1 MSRVR
6 VVVTGIGVV
15 SPIGNDLASFW
26 NGILEGRNGVGP
38 ITRFDA
44 SEFRTRFAMEVK
56 DFDPEISIERKT
68 LRLLD
73 RFSQFA
79 LVAAAEA
86 MEDSGLDPSGDP
98 SRYGVITGSGIGG
111 LGEIELQHNNFRDR
125 GPSRIS
131 PYFVPKMMMNAASG
145 HIAIQHGLKGSNF
158 ATVSA
163 CASSQHA
170 LGVALGSI
178 TSGRCDAVLC
188 GGSEAA
194 ITPLG
199 VGGFCSLKAMSS
211 RNDEMATAMR
221 PFQASRDGFV
231 MGEGGAIFVFEE
243 LEHAR
248 KRGAKIYCEV
258 LGFGSTDDAHHIT
271 APDPDAPMAKEAMS
285 SALRHAGRNFEDVDY
300 INAHGTSTPLNDR
313 MEMRAIR
320 ELFGAHADH
329 LMVSSTKS
337 QVGHLLGASGAVE
350 LAATA
355 LGIRE
360 GVVPATINQVD
371 PDPECDLDSV
381 PDEPRQSQIRVAL
394 SNSFGFGG
402 HDACLCIGR
411 FED

>member
-1 MSRVR
+1 MSRIR
-6 VVVTGIGVV
+6 VVITGIGVV

-56 DFDPEISIERKT
+56 DFDPEIRVDRKT

-73 RFSQFA
+73 RFAQFA
-79 LVAAAEA
+79 VVAAGEA

-98 SRYGVITGSGIGG
+98 TRYGVITGSGIGG
-111 LGEIELQHNNFRDR
+111 LGEIELQHAKFIER

-170 LGVALGSI
+170 LGVALGTI
-178 TSGRCDAVLC
+178 RAGRCDAVLA

-194 ITPLG
+194 ITVLG

-211 RNDEMATAMR
+211 RNDDFTTAMR

-248 KRGAKIYCEV
+248 KRGAQIYCEV

-271 APDPDAPMAKEAMS
+271 APDPDAPMAVAAMR
-285 SALRHAGRNFEDVDY
+285 SALEYAGKNIEQVDY
-300 INAHGTSTPLNDR
+300 INAHGTSTPLNDK
-313 MEMRAIR
+313 MEVRAIR
-320 ELFGAHADH
+320 ELFGDHADH

-350 LAATA
+350 LAAIA
-355 LGIRE
+355 VGIRDS
-360 GVVPATINQVD
+360 VVPATINQVD

-381 PDEPRQSQIRVAL
+381 PNEPREAPIRVAL

-402 HDACLCIGR
+402 HDACLCLGK

>member
-1 MSRVR
+1 MSSRR
-6 VVVTGIGVV
+6 VVITGIGVV

-38 ITRFDA
+38 ITQFDA
-44 SEFRTRFAMEVK
+44 SEFRTKFAMEVK
-56 DFDPEISIERKT
+56 DFDPESRVDRKT

-73 RFSQFA
+73 RFAQFA

-86 MEDSGLDPSGDP
+86 MEYSGLDPSADP
-98 SRYGVITGSGIGG
+98 TRYGVITGSGIGG
-111 LGEIELQHNNFRDR
+111 LAEIEVQHNNFRDR

-145 HIAIQHGLKGSNF
+145 QIAIQHGFKGFNF

-170 LGVALGSI
+170 LGVALDSI
-178 TSGRCDAVLC
+178 VSGHCDAVLA

-211 RNDEMATAMR
+211 RNDDITTAMR

-248 KRGAKIYCEV
+248 KRDARIYCEV
-258 LGFGSTDDAHHIT
+258 LGFGFTDDAYHIT
-271 APDPDAPMAKEAMS
+271 APDPQAPMAVAAMRA
-285 SALRHAGRNFEDVDY
+285 ALENAGRNLDEVDY
-300 INAHGTSTPLNDR
+300 INAHGTSTPLNDV
-313 MEMRAIR
+313 MEMQAIR
-320 ELFGAHADH
+320 ELFGTHSER

-337 QVGHLLGASGAVE
+337 QIGHLLGASGAVE
-350 LAATA
+350 LAAIA
-355 LGIRE
+355 VGIRE

-381 PDEPRQSQIRVAL
+381 PDEPREAPIRVAL

-402 HDACLCIGR
+402 HDACLCLGR